1 VVYVPHQIEAA
12 EENNVDN
19 SFYEVETPTYTID
32 PVIDDALNDYAE
44 LLEEESPY
52 SFQQAG
58 GRAELKRRYIT
69 GEIDIGVIEDILFS
83 RSFP

>member
-1 VVYVPHQIEAA
+1 MVHIPHQIETI
-12 EENNVDN
+12 EKNDVDG
-19 SFYEVETPTYTID
+19 SFNKVEAPTYTVD
-32 PVIDDALNDYAE
+32 PVIDNALNDYAE
-44 LLEEESPY
+44 LLEEQTPY

-83 RSFP
+83 RSLP